1 MMQNMVRYRRES
13 SIYGEQG
20 YLNNSQ
26 FAIRNDAPT
35 SLTLR

>member
-20 YLNNSQ
+20 YLNKSEVGS
-26 FAIRNDAPT
+26 T
-35 SLTLR
+35 VL

>member
-20 YLNNSQ
+20 YLNQ
-26 FAIRNDAPT
+26 FAFSPIRNDAT
-35 SLTLR
+35 HSR